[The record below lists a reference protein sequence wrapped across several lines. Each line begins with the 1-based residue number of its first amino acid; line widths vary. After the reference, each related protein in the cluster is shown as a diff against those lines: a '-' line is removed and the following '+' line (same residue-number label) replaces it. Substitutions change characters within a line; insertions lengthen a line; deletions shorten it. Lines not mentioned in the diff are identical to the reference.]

1 VTVRASVSGAFVN
14 ITQFDGAYFVKV
26 GTVDLGPGS
35 RVGDFVE
42 VASTFLSTITYFGSC
57 AAAVK

>member
-1 VTVRASVSGAFVN
+1 MRASLSGAFVN
-14 ITQFDGAYFVKV
+14 ISQFDGAYFIKI